1 MLYIPVAALFAP
13 CQVWRYIQTVTI
25 KQKGGKAMNKL
36 NELEFAN
43 LAPEDLNRIK
53 NLEKELNFQE
63 EYLIALKKSNI

>member
-1 MLYIPVAALFAP
+1 
-13 CQVWRYIQTVTI
+13 
-25 KQKGGKAMNKL
+25 MNKL

-63 EYLIALKKSNI
+63 EYLIALKKSNS